1 MTFYVIISLEIITFF
16 LTMLLF
22 LCILIENDFRRVAMK
37 AYAYL
42 RVSGKGQV
50 VGTGFDRQLE
60 SIQEFCKKAGYE
72 IGRVFREQVS
82 GTKDELDRVEFKI
95 MIAEI
100 LRDGIDTIIVESL
113 DRLAREYRIQEQLL
127 IYLAS
132 KGISLISANTGENIT
147 EALAEDPM
155 KKAMIQIQ
163 GIFAELDKSL
173 TVKKLR
179 TAREKIRKETG
190 KCEGRKSYKE
200 TNEGAKILREIR
212 RLRRKRKSRVR
223 TTFSEIAEILNSQ
236 GYTAANGRPFT
247 GNTIRGIYHRSKK

>member
-1 MTFYVIISLEIITFF
+1 
-16 LTMLLF
+16 
-22 LCILIENDFRRVAMK
+22 MK

-50 VGTGFDRQLE
+50 VGTGFDRQIE
-60 SIQEFCKKAGYE
+60 AIEGFCKKAGYE
-72 IGRVFREQVS
+72 VDWIYREQVS
-82 GTKDELDRVEFKI
+82 GTKDETDRPEFKA
-95 MIAEI
+95 MVAEI
-100 LRDGIDTIIVESL
+100 LRNGINTVIVESL

-132 KGISLISANTGENIT
+132 KGINLISANTGENIT

-190 KCEGRKSYKE
+190 KCEGRKAYKE
-200 TNEGAKILREIR
+200 TEKGAEILREIR
-212 RLRRKRKSRVR
+212 RLRRKRKGRAQR
-223 TTFSEIAEILNSQ
+223 TFNEIAVALNDQ
-236 GYTAANGRPFT
+236 GYRAANGKLFT
-247 GNTIRGIYHRSKK
+247 ANTVRGIFHRSKKLR